1 MSLTTTRH
9 RADRPGL
16 TLSTGIAAGL
26 AGGAAEVAWIALY
39 GSFSGVDAA
48 AVASGVTVTLFP
60 ALAAHPAAVA
70 LGIALHM
77 AIAVLLGA
85 AIAVALRAGVPR
97 LAGTIAEPL
106 AVIGLLVAIWAM
118 NFLVILPQI
127 NPGFVELVPLGVA
140 LTSKVLFGTAAAM
153 VLFRRDRRAA

>member
-1 MSLTTTRH
+1 MSLTTIQHPAYRF
-9 RADRPGL
+9 DRI
-16 TLSTGIAAGL
+16 LSTGIAAGL

-39 GSFSGVDAA
+39 ASLSGADAA
-48 AVASGVTVTLFP
+48 AVASGVTLTLFP
-60 ALAAHPAAVA
+60 ALGAHPAAVA

-85 AIAVALRAGVPR
+85 AIAVALRTGVPR
-97 LAGTIAEPL
+97 LAGTIAEPP

-118 NFLVILPQI
+118 NFLVVLPVV

-140 LTSKVLFGTAAAM
+140 LTSKVLFGVAAAF
-153 VLFRRDRRAA
+153 VLYYRSRRAR

>member
-1 MSLTTTRH
+1 MTATRH
-9 RADRPGL
+9 WAYRPGR

-39 GSFSGVDAA
+39 APLSGADAA
-48 AVASGVTVTLFP
+48 AVASGVTLTMFP
-60 ALAAHPAAVA
+60 ALAAHPAAVV
-70 LGIALHM
+70 LGIALHI

-85 AIAVALRAGVPR
+85 AIAVALRVGVPR

-118 NFLVILPQI
+118 NFLVVLPVV
-127 NPGFVELVPLGVA
+127 NPGFVELVPLGAA
-140 LTSKVLFGTAAAM
+140 LTSKVLFGVAAAF
-153 VLFRRDRRAA
+153 VLFHRGRRAG

>member
-1 MSLTTTRH
+1 MSLTTIQNRVY
-9 RADRPGL
+9 RPGR

-26 AGGAAEVAWIALY
+26 AGGAAEVAWIGLY
-39 GSFSGVDAA
+39 APLSGVDAA
-48 AVASGVTVTLFP
+48 AVANGVTITLFP
-60 ALAAHPAAVA
+60 ALGAHPATVA

-77 AIAVLLGA
+77 GIAVLLGM

-97 LAGTIAEPL
+97 LAGTIVEPL

-118 NFLVILPQI
+118 NFLVVLPAV

-140 LTSKVLFGTAAAM
+140 LTSKVLFGAAAAL
-153 VLFRRDRRAA
+153 VLFYRGRRAG